1 MPKNSASSS
10 TSSAETAMVIDP
22 EETGSGSGSGSTQTQ
37 TGSGNTQASPPLSAK
52 TEEIVRGIAF
62 KVIRQQGCDDQ
73 LKCQFS
79 KIQSIS

>member
-22 EETGSGSGSGSTQTQ
+22 EETGSGSGPTQTQ